1 MRMGVARSTYFSL
14 YIHKKNVFLWWS
26 NSFLETISHF
36 IRCRVAKA
44 TKIELYET
52 PPGWNFFGSLMDAG
66 KLSLCGEES
75 FGAGTA
81 SLLEQTGLEMTIESR
96 GAIEDWLHMPWLLT
110 VWLNNTVTAAVL
122 TRWRPHSGDGWTL
135 GCAGMAV
142 HCGHKTSERAGYS
155 DGPLAE
161 IRKKLLHQVFD
172 SGGLRSI

>member
-1 MRMGVARSTYFSL
+1 MLSYFIL
-14 YIHKKNVFLWWS
+14 
-26 NSFLETISHF
+26 
-36 IRCRVAKA
+36 CRVAKA

-75 FGAGTA
+75 FVAGTA
-81 SLLEQTGLEMTIESR
+81 SPLLLPTNRIGKMAACIWTTPCMTN
-96 GAIEDWLHMPWLLT
+96 ALT
-110 VWLNNTVTAAVL
+110 ATVF

-142 HCGHKTSERAGYS
+142 HCGHQASERAGYS

-161 IRKKLLHQVFD
+161 IRKKLLHQVCGSEKGQRNIIVLQA
-172 SGGLRSI
+172 SGNGLTPESKMLRKYVEQK